1 MISEIRILI
10 SFELKR
16 HVRRVCD
23 TFWIW
28 TRRILDGTGIILMI
42 QTCRRTC
49 RQIKIVA
56 KLRRVLRCVGVSKSI
71 CETSD
76 RALNWATRGR
86 NFGPIS
92 DVRRLSG
99 DWNRRRL
106 DDWTNWSSCGTVEL
120 LSGRVLRNG
129 TSKGS
134 RKLLF
139 FLYKNSKFEKKWTLT
154 KLNFAKRLACGG
166 AQGRSR

>member
-1 MISEIRILI
+1 MISEIWILI

-16 HVRRVCD
+16 EIRRVCD

-42 QTCRRTC
+42 QTCRRAC

-56 KLRRVLRCVGVSKSI
+56 KRRVLISVGVSESI
-71 CETSD
+71 CEAGD
-76 RALNWATRGR
+76 RALNWAARGR

-92 DVRRLSG
+92 DIRRLSS

-106 DDWTNWSSCGTVEL
+106 DDWTNWSACGAVEIV
-120 LSGRVLRNG
+120 GRRRVLGIG
-129 TSKGS
+129 TSKKVS
-134 RKLLF
+134 KIVF
-139 FLYKNSKFEKKWTLT
+139 FLQKEWVRKKWTLK
-154 KLNFAKRLACGG
+154 KLNLAKRLACGG